1 MKPAA
6 LVACVFLSLVAIAH
20 LVRVILGVAVTIGSF
35 AVPMWMSAVAT
46 VFTAGLAVWL
56 WREQRA

>member
-6 LVACVFLSLVAIAH
+6 LVACVFLSLVALAH
-20 LVRVILGVAVTIGSF
+20 LLRIVLGVAVTAGTVAI
-35 AVPMWMSAVAT
+35 PMWMSAVAT

-56 WREQRA
+56 WREQHA